1 MGRTT
6 LPVCVCLKTLAR
18 YRLRPVMHPVILAT
32 DRMKFLKNFYRKKRH
47 KHSYSK
53 HYQKGFQ
60 RSYLEAHLITR
71 TVVSDHSSYMLIPK

>member
-32 DRMKFLKNFYRKKRH
+32 DRTKFSKK
-47 KHSYSK
+47 
-53 HYQKGFQ
+53 G
-60 RSYLEAHLITR
+60 SYLEAHLITR
-71 TVVSDHSSYMLIPK
+71 TVVLDHSSYVLVPK